1 MEDLQNE
8 IIPQVLALVDL
19 IVEQQFLVAS
29 G

>member
-8 IIPQVLALVDL
+8 IIPQALALVDL
-19 IVEQQFLVAS
+19 IVEQQFLVAF